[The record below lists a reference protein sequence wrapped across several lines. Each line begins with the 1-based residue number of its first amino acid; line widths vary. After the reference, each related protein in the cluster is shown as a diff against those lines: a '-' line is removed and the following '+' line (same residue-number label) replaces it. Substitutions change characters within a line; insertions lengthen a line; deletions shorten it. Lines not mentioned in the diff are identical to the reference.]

1 MAAVERH
8 AGSQRVVPGLPSFG
22 ASDHLGRMTDSDVT
36 MRTSAD
42 RVDRILSLCA
52 GIAAITAVAVSLY
65 QAALARRQL
74 RASAWPYVTQDNTFT
89 LGSPYMRRV
98 SNQGVGPARIRS
110 FVVLVDGKPVHRWN
124 DAVRALTG
132 GPEQALVYSS
142 FGRGSVL
149 PAGETLT
156 LLTLPPGDRG
166 LRFWSEGQ
174 AREGKARFATIVCYC
189 SIYDECWRTHSEE
202 SEPVP
207 VRACAPEGAR
217 EFGEE

>member
-1 MAAVERH
+1 MTAPVPEPSRDER
-8 AGSQRVVPGLPSFG
+8 LE
-22 ASDHLGRMTDSDVT
+22 RMS
-36 MRTSAD
+36 RAD

-74 RASAWPYVTQDNTFT
+74 RASAWPYVTQDNSFT
-89 LGSPYMRRV
+89 QGSAYMRRV

-110 FVVLVDGKPVHRWN
+110 FVVLVDGQPVHKWN

-132 GPEQALVYSS
+132 GPEDALVYSS

-149 PAGETLT
+149 PAGGTLT
-156 LLTLPPGDRG
+156 LLTLPPGDRA

-174 AREGKARFATIVCYC
+174 AREGTTRFATIVCYC
-189 SIYDECWRTHSEE
+189 SIYDECWRAHSEE
-202 SEPVP
+202 SEPVA
-207 VRACAPEGAR
+207 VRACGAEGAR
-217 EFGEE
+217 EFWEE